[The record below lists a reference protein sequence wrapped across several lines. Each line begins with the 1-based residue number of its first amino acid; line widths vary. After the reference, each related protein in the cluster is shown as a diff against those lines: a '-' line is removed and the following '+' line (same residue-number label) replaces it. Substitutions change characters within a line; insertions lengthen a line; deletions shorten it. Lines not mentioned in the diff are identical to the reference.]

1 MAQGEPVRGA
11 TRHALFVVAAALAVA
26 AVLVA
31 SSRNNDSSGS
41 PRDTSAAQVADS
53 TAAVTTTSTAVPK
66 SSQPTTTS
74 STSTTSTSTTTT
86 VFVPAPCHVVAV
98 GDSVGTGVIN
108 HDFDAALAGVQC
120 ELVWKGGRPGITV
133 AEGAAALGQAKG
145 QPAEVAVVMLGF
157 HNAYSM
163 SRSGDFPGLIDTVME
178 AAGDRLVVWAMLA
191 PPNDCS
197 SAYKAATV
205 KMNADLQ
212 TATGRWPNLALADY
226 PTFLAAHPDYTENRC
241 PHLIGAGYTAVG
253 EWLASQVRLAL
264 EARRPPA

>member
-1 MAQGEPVRGA
+1 
-11 TRHALFVVAAALAVA
+11 VA
-26 AVLVA
+26 
-31 SSRNNDSSGS
+31 
-41 PRDTSAAQVADS
+41 
-53 TAAVTTTSTAVPK
+53 
-66 SSQPTTTS
+66 
-74 STSTTSTSTTTT
+74 
-86 VFVPAPCHVVAV
+86 AV
-98 GDSVGTGVIN
+98 GDSVGTGIIN
-108 HDFDAALAGVQC
+108 HDFDQALAGVQC

-133 AEGAAALGQAKG
+133 AEGAAALRKAKDT
-145 QPAEVAVVMLGF
+145 PAEVAVVVLGF

-212 TATGRWPNLALADY
+212 AATGRWANLALADY

-253 EWLASQVRLAL
+253 EWLADQVRLAL
-264 EARRPPA
+264 EARRSPA